1 MFLFFATLFYRNLVH
16 YCSTSERTA
25 CMSPASI
32 LQLLAMLTYSN
43 NRNRVRRVVR
53 QATMSM
59 SSNHITDLLYFIPF
73 LEPLNVLCMFI
84 IVSTKIAVFCVPSL
98 SSWNRDF
105 VSVPIPNRVCNSDH
119 LYLGY
124 NNSMALYNGA
134 LLNCSI
140 VQPFNCATAQTCPLE
155 VLVSLLYIQC
165 SIFFSIR
172 QYWHHWVRAEQQ
184 RFVLLL
190 QQKKKNN
197 NMNIFDEIDKKSVAL
212 PPSSLM
218 LR

>member
-1 MFLFFATLFYRNLVH
+1 MFLYAATLFYQNLVH
-16 YCSTSERTA
+16 YCITSERTA
-25 CMSPASI
+25 CMSLASI
-32 LQLLAMLTYSN
+32 LQLLAMVTYSN

-59 SSNHITDLLYFIPF
+59 SSNHLADLPCFIPF

-140 VQPFNCATAQTCPLE
+140 GYCATAQTCPLE

-172 QYWHHWVRAEQQ
+172 QYWHHWVRTEQQ

-190 QQKKKNN
+190 QQKKND